1 MIKLKNKYYI
11 MRHGQAISNVRDVCS
26 CWPEKFY
33 NHLTKL
39 GIKMV
44 KESAE
49 KLKNKNINYIFCSP
63 LLRTRN
69 TAEIVG
75 KSLKIKPKI
84 DRRLREQNSGI
95 FNGRPFEEL
104 SAFFGEKRLDRFKL
118 RPPKGETY
126 IEIEKRMLKFLKS
139 TDKKYKNKTILIVS
153 HELPLLFLDCAV
165 KGIKNSD
172 FYVSRKK
179 ISTAEERELN

>member
-33 NHLTKL
+33 NPLTKL

-84 DRRLREQNSGI
+84 DRRLRE
-95 FNGRPFEEL
+95 
-104 SAFFGEKRLDRFKL
+104 
-118 RPPKGETY
+118 
-126 IEIEKRMLKFLKS
+126 
-139 TDKKYKNKTILIVS
+139 
-153 HELPLLFLDCAV
+153 
-165 KGIKNSD
+165 
-172 FYVSRKK
+172 
-179 ISTAEERELN
+179 